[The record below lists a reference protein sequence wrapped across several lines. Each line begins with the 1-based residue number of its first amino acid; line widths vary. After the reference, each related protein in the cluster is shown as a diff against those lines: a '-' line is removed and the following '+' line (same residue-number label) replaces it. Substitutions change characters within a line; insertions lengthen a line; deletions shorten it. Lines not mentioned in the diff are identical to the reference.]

1 MDSSFYNKCALKYYS
16 KVIEGY
22 NQENFLFLAYIYC
35 RHTNMEIFMDK
46 KEFTQ
51 AYDENDSNYYLPEA
65 WKLNDQEFEDIEDEY
80 VFILST
86 N

>member
-1 MDSSFYNKCALKYYS
+1 
-16 KVIEGY
+16 
-22 NQENFLFLAYIYC
+22 
-35 RHTNMEIFMDK
+35 MEIFMDK
-46 KEFTQ
+46 KEYTQ
-51 AYDENDSNYYLPEA
+51 VYDENDSNYYLPEA